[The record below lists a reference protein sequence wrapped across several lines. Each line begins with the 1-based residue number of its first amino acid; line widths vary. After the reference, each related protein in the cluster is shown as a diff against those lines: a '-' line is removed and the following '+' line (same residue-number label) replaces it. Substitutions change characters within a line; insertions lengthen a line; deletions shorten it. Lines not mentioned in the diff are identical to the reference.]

1 MEHLEL
7 PLRQTTLY
15 GAGVPSPTLGNNG
28 DLYVDTS
35 TNLIYYKSAGTWT
48 ATGASVTD
56 KFTFKGEWSPPSYA
70 SASGLIETLEEG
82 FMPYTFTAD
91 NAGAAGNSISLT
103 FNHGDLIQDIVDAW
117 NTANPGNT
125 VTVTEGNNGYYA
137 IFNGVFNLTGGAANV
152 TLADGVG
159 DVGDTW
165 VSVVKADPDFGSGP
179 VHVNVGDLLYYDGT
193 IWRRIV
199 GKLLSDNTT
208 SGEFLI
214 SNYGEIAAISLF
226 SLAWDTQNSN
236 LGVGTAA
243 PSGKV
248 HAVSSDVFPALKGQS
263 DSSGPAIELA
273 GIAGVPRIQIL
284 DDTGLGI
291 VNILVPTLSASYDW
305 TLPDAQGAANTSLVN
320 NGFGNLSWESVVLS
334 SEKGASLGVATLD
347 AGGKIPV
354 GQLPSSLMTFEGTW
368 NANTNTP
375 TLADG
380 VGDAGMVY
388 IVTVAGTQ
396 DLGSGPQTFA
406 VGDWVV
412 YNSSNIWQWSAN
424 SNAVVSV
431 NGYVGVV
438 TLDKTDIGLSN
449 VDNTSDATK
458 NAAAATLTNKTISA
472 ASNTI
477 TGVLLTFTPTSDNRL
492 MRADGTAG
500 DAVQGSAVT
509 LSDSGEMSG
518 LTRLDADNLRLDG
531 NTLSSVSGDLVLTS
545 FAGLVDL
552 NATYL
557 RLLNGAGLAFYDDDG
572 SNNIVVKI
580 PSTVSTN
587 RTPLIPDQ
595 PGDFLLTTG
604 TQAVSNKTV
613 TSSTIDSTP
622 IGSTTRAAGSFT
634 TVDANSTISGVSV
647 QADGTGGNGFFESAE
662 QSSAPATPASS
673 FSRLYPKSDGWY
685 YKNSAGTERQVGVR
699 NKWQRKTL
707 GSSFTS
713 TGEITGLK
721 FSNLVVGKTYRYSGT
736 LGLSLNNAARDALQM
751 EIRQGSTNIDSVEPI
766 KEKSSPSNELENTSY
781 SFNVIFTATE
791 TTANLNVTSN
801 SGSTAIDTTSWAMI
815 EELNDYDVTTDFT

>member
-7 PLRQTTLY
+7 PLRQVTLY
-15 GAGVPSPTLGNNG
+15 GTGVPASSLGNNG
-28 DLYVDTS
+28 DLYVDTA
-35 TNLIYYKSAGTWT
+35 TNIMYYKAAGAWVSI
-48 ATGASVTD
+48 GSSVVD
-56 KFTFKGEWSPPSYA
+56 KFTLKGSWSPPTYA
-70 SASGLIETLEEG
+70 TATGLIETLEEG
-82 FMPYTFTAD
+82 FMSYTFTAD
-91 NAGAAGNSISLT
+91 NTGTAGNSISLT
-103 FNHGDLIQDIVDAW
+103 FNFGDIIQDVVDAW
-117 NTANPGNT
+117 NTANPSNT
-125 VTVTEGNNGYYA
+125 VTVTAGNNGYTA
-137 IFNGVFNLTGGAANV
+137 IFNGVFNLGGGATNV
-152 TLADGVG
+152 TLTDGVG
-159 DVGDTW
+159 DTADTW
-165 VSVVKADPDFGSGP
+165 ISAVKADPDFGSGP

-193 IWRRIV
+193 IWRKIV
-199 GKLLSDNTT
+199 GKLLSDNTS

-214 SNYGEIAAISLF
+214 SSYGEIASISGS
-226 SLAWDTQNSN
+226 SLAWDTANSK
-236 LGVGTAA
+236 LGVGTGA

-248 HAVSSDVFPALKGQS
+248 HAVSNDTFPALKGQS

-273 GIAGVPRIQIL
+273 GIAGVPRIQIV

-291 VNILVPTLSASYDW
+291 VNILVPALSASYDW
-305 TLPDAQGAANTSLVN
+305 TLPDTQGAANTSLVN
-320 NGFGNLSWESVVLS
+320 DGSGNLSWESVVLS

-375 TLADG
+375 ALADG
-380 VGDAGMVY
+380 VGDPGMVY

-396 DLGSGPQTFA
+396 DLGSGSQTFA

-438 TLDKTDIGLSN
+438 ALDKTDIGLSN

-458 NAAAATLTNKTISA
+458 NSAIATLTNKTISA
-472 ASNTI
+472 AANTI
-477 TGVLLTFTPTSDNRL
+477 TGVLLAFSPTSDNRL
-492 MRADGTAG
+492 MRADGAAG

-509 LSDSGEMSG
+509 LSDAGEMSG
-518 LTRLDADNLRLDG
+518 LTRLDTDNLRLDG

-557 RLLNGAGLAFYDDDG
+557 RLLSGAGLAFYDDDG
-572 SNNIVVKI
+572 SHNIVVKI
-580 PSTVSTN
+580 PSTVATN

-613 TSSTIDSTP
+613 TASTIDSTP
-622 IGSTTRAAGSFT
+622 IGGTTRAAGSFT

-662 QSSAPATPASS
+662 QSSAPATPAAS

-699 NKWQRKTL
+699 NKWQRKAL

-721 FSNLVVGKTYRYSGT
+721 FNNLVVGKTYRYSGT
-736 LGLSLNNAARDALQM
+736 LGLSLNNAARDALAI
-751 EIRQGSTNIDSVEPI
+751 EIRQGSTNIDTAEPI
-766 KEKSSPSNELENTSY
+766 KEKSSPSNEIENLSY
-781 SFNVIFTATE
+781 AFNVIFTATQ
-791 TTANLNVTSN
+791 TTANINVTAN
-801 SGSTAIDTTSWAMI
+801 SASTAIDTTSWAMI
-815 EELNDYDVTTDFT
+815 EELNDYDETSDFT